1 MPAFKPKTTKKII
14 VDQKSTV
21 TLDGK
26 HSEYLEE
33 FEKDSELVDKLLLEK
48 SELQDKLTKHHV
60 PKSGT
65 KLEQHLERKDR
76 YHEVTSK
83 VKKLKKKKID
93 YLLDNSKYVFSYF
106 ENKKN
111 ISEGDDDSKNVA
123 KLNSFFKIKTEEEET
138 KKTAENTNT
147 NIIKDYLSNV
157 DNAFL
162 DVGEYVYATD
172 VCQHCFK
179 GELIPIEDEGVLICN
194 KCHNSV
200 RYLVENDKPSYK
212 EPPKEVCFYAYKKIN
227 HFKEILSQFQ
237 GKETTQI
244 PDPVIHDLQMQ
255 IKKERI
261 DLSDLTYY
269 KCKDLL
275 KKLGYNKYYEHINF
289 IKNKLGIKPVVISQE
304 LEEILC
310 NFFMEIQYPYAKHC
324 PDYRVNFLHY
334 YYVLYKLFELLDQTN
349 FLVHIPMLKDREKLI
364 EQDTIWK
371 KICDELDWEF
381 IATV

>member
-33 FEKDSELVDKLLLEK
+33 FEKDIETVEDLLQEK
-48 SELQDKLTKHHV
+48 SSLQEKLHKNHI
-60 PKSGT
+60 PKSGS
-65 KLEQHLERKDR
+65 KLEQHLVRKDR
-76 YHEVTSK
+76 YREVRSK
-83 VKKLKKKKID
+83 VNSLKKKKID
-93 YLLDNSKYVFSYF
+93 YFLDNSKYVFDYF

-111 ISEGDDDSKNVA
+111 ISEGDCESKNVT
-123 KLNSFFKIKTEEEET
+123 KLNTFFKIDNEEEET
-138 KKTAENTNT
+138 KKSAENSNT
-147 NIIKDYLSNV
+147 NIIKEYLSNV
-157 DNAFL
+157 DNAFP
-162 DVGEYVYATD
+162 DVNKYVYATD
-172 VCQHCFK
+172 VCQQCFK

-244 PDPVIHDLQMQ
+244 PEPVIHDLQLQ

-261 DLSDLTYY
+261 ELTDLTYY

-334 YYVLYKLFELLDQTN
+334 YYVLYKLFELLDQTT
-349 FLVHIPMLKDREKLI
+349 FLIHIPMLKDREKLI

-371 KICDELDWEF
+371 RICDELNWEF
-381 IATV
+381 IATI

>member
-26 HSEYLEE
+26 HSEYLDE
-33 FEKDSELVDKLLLEK
+33 FEKDDETVEKLMEEK
-48 SELQDKLTKHHV
+48 SELQEKLTRHNV

-65 KLEQHLERKDR
+65 KLQQHLDRKDR
-76 YHEVTSK
+76 FHEVTSK
-83 VKKLKKKKID
+83 VKKLKKRRVD

-111 ISEGDDDSKNVA
+111 ISEGDDDSKNVT
-123 KLNSFFKIKTEEEET
+123 KLNSFFKIKSEEEET
-138 KKTAENTNT
+138 KNTAEKTNT
-147 NIIKDYLSNV
+147 NIIKEYLSNV

-162 DVGEYVYATD
+162 DVSKFVYATD
-172 VCQHCFK
+172 VCQECSK
-179 GELIPIEDEGVLICN
+179 GELVPIEDEGVLICN

-244 PDPVIHDLQMQ
+244 PGPVIYDLQMQ

-261 DLSDLTYY
+261 ELSDLTYY

-371 KICDELDWEF
+371 KICHELDWEF
-381 IATV
+381 IATI